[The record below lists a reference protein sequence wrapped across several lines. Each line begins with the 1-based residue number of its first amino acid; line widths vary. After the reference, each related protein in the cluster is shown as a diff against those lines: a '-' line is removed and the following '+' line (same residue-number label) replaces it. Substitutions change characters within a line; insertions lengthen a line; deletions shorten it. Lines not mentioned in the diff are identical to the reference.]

1 MSLPKLLVNTTI
13 PLDERA
19 AAALDSGQP
28 NAELVW
34 EGRYGNKI
42 KMQRKIK
49 VVPRML
55 LFSSTGVWLHSYQ
68 SLLT

>member
-1 MSLPKLLVNTTI
+1 MSLPKLSVNTTI

-34 EGRYGNKI
+34 EGRYRNKI